1 MNTFANDKV
10 IVEAVEK
17 SYKIIMDP
25 KYKAQLRDANC
36 IRQDKELAAQERELQ
51 RKEKQEKE
59 IAKK

>member
-17 SYKIIMDP
+17 VYKTIMDP

-36 IRQDKELAAQERELQ
+36 IR
-51 RKEKQEKE
+51 
-59 IAKK
+59 